1 MDQMNQVTVVLTVL
15 RAAATR
21 RAAASIDGSKPWTP
35 GEWRENS
42 WYPLVNIEKNAGTS
56 PLFMGKSTISMTIE

>member
-42 WYPLVNIEKNAGTS
+42 WYPLVNLESKAGS
-56 PLFMGKSTISMTIE
+56 SVLLLV

>member
-42 WYPLVNIEKNAGTS
+42 WYPLVN
-56 PLFMGKSTISMTIE
+56 